1 MFNSMETRMPH
12 LTNPTRFLSRADLRE
27 RGILFS
33 AVTLWRRAR
42 AGTFP
47 KPVKISASRN
57 AWPED
62 EIDAWQQACLDA
74 RQNAALPD

>member
-1 MFNSMETRMPH
+1 
-12 LTNPTRFLSRADLRE
+12 
-27 RGILFS
+27 
-33 AVTLWRRAR
+33 VTLWRRAR